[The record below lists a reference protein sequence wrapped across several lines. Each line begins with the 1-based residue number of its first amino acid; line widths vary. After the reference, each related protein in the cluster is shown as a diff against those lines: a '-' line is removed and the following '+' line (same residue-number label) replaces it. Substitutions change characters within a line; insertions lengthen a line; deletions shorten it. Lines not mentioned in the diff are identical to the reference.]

1 VAETSVT
8 VVGVKETLRELQ
20 RMEPELAKEIK
31 KEFKTI
37 VDPIVKDAQSK
48 VVNLPLSG
56 MSRNWKG
63 GRLMPWAQSS
73 VSKSIIARFSNRRR
87 GNSLAVFSVTMK
99 SPAGTIFDMAG
110 RGAPNRL
117 ASALSSLYGA
127 PSRLMWPSYERNA
140 DQVNEN
146 LGRVVEKINE
156 ATTNRLTR

>member
-37 VDPIVKDAQSK
+37 VDPIVKDARSK

-63 GRLMPWAQSS
+63 GRLMPWS
-73 VSKSIIARFSNRRR
+73 
-87 GNSLAVFSVTMK
+87 
-99 SPAGTIFDMAG
+99 
-110 RGAPNRL
+110 
-117 ASALSSLYGA
+117 
-127 PSRLMWPSYERNA
+127 
-140 DQVNEN
+140 
-146 LGRVVEKINE
+146 
-156 ATTNRLTR
+156 